1 MSVKGKMVARTMTCC
16 MVEEEEGA
24 VIRTVFCTF
33 HTQVGFKVV
42 KGENLNGCLFI
53 EGNCFKKN
61 ATNEVRGLW
70 AHLKLASKFD
80 SVVHMT

>member
-1 MSVKGKMVARTMTCC
+1 MTVKGKIVARTMMCC

-33 HTQVGFKVV
+33 HTQLGFKVV
-42 KGENLNGCLFI
+42 KGETLSGCLFI
-53 EGNCFKKN
+53 EGNCLKKN

-70 AHLKLASKFD
+70 VHLKLAPKFGG
-80 SVVHMT
+80 VVHMT